1 MTSDHESGTGQAPT
15 APQSFL
21 PFDPAQLTKLRVTQ
35 AELARLFEVSR
46 ETVSQWV
53 KRGIVIAGPDGRI
66 DPHRAAADVLK
77 KTDPSRLRAKIFKQ
91 AGNAE
96 AQLLARVAELEAQLS
111 KTDAPVP
118 GDAPDYHRHRSD
130 RERYA
135 ALAAK
140 RDYELS
146 MGLLMRADAVVSF
159 ITSAV
164 TVLRTSLESLP
175 GIIAARVVAAASEDQ
190 ASAMIAEQVE
200 HALAEC
206 ARQLEQIAKAPAPQ
220 SDPQPEEKTP

>member
-1 MTSDHESGTGQAPT
+1 M
-15 APQSFL
+15 

-77 KTDPSRLRAKIFKQ
+77 KTDPSRLRAKIFKR
-91 AGNAE
+91 AGDAE
-96 AQLLARVAELEAQLS
+96 AQLRARVVELESQLAN
-111 KTDAPVP
+111 TDAPAQ
-118 GDAPDYHRHRSD
+118 GDATDYHRHRSE

-146 MGLLMRADAVVSF
+146 MGLLMRADDVVSF

-175 GIIAARVVAAASEDQ
+175 GIIAPRVVAAASEDQ

>member
-15 APQSFL
+15 SPQSFL

-118 GDAPDYHRHRSD
+118 GDALDYHRHRSE

-146 MGLLMRADAVVSF
+146 IGELMRADDVTSALA
-159 ITSAV
+159 SAV
-164 TVLRTSLESLP
+164 TLLRTRLESLAY
-175 GIIAARVVAAASEDQ
+175 IIAPQVVGAASEDE
-190 ASAMIAEQVE
+190 ARSMIAEQVE
-200 HALAEC
+200 HALIEC
-206 ARQLEQIAKAPAPQ
+206 ARQFNQIAKAPAL
-220 SDPQPEEKTP
+220 QPEEKNHDQ